1 MHLPQVCFLLDEQLY
16 EMSNRIIELEDNLSR
31 AEQKYRDK
39 EEEVTGRPSVCKSL
53 LAASFFLKIVRSK
66 G

>member
-1 MHLPQVCFLLDEQLY
+1 
-16 EMSNRIIELEDNLSR
+16 MSNRNIELEDNLSR
-31 AEQKYRDK
+31 AKQKCRDA